1 MGADYR
7 NAQNPDIKVRMS
19 RQETLISRKR
29 GPAPRGATGLM
40 VRVEPGLL
48 RALDEWIRAHDPQ
61 ASRPG
66 AIRKIVARVLGVDE
80 AGP

>member
-1 MGADYR
+1 M
-7 NAQNPDIKVRMS
+7 V
-19 RQETLISRKR
+19 RQETLIPKKR
-29 GPAPRGATGLM
+29 GPAPKGATGLM

-48 RALDEWIRAHDPQ
+48 RALDDHIRDHDPQ

-66 AIRKIVARVLGVDE
+66 AIRKIVAKVLGVDE